1 MSSLRLQRVGELLKR
16 AIGEI
21 IQREI
26 PVGEAG
32 MITVNEV
39 RPATDLR
46 TAKVFFGVIGSPEQR
61 RHAGPLLHKLRPR
74 IQSLVAQAVVLRY
87 TPVLQFELD
96 DTIERGNHI
105 LKLLEEIEKTL
116 PPEPKPPPPA

>member
-1 MSSLRLQRVGELLKR
+1 MSTLRLQRVGELLKR
-16 AIGEI
+16 AIGEVL
-21 IQREI
+21 QREI

-32 MITVNEV
+32 LITVNEV

-46 TAKVFFGVIGSPEQR
+46 NAKVFFGVIGSPEQR
-61 RHAGPLLHKLRPR
+61 RHAGALLQKMRPR

-116 PPEPKPPPPA
+116 PPDPQPPPPA